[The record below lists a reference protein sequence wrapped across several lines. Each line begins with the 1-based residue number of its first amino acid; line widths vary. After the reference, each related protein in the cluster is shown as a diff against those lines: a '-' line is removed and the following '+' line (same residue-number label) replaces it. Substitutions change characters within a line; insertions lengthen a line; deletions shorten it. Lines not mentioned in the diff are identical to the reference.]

1 MEIDLGGLGK
11 EYAVDRSAL
20 LMQQHH
26 TEGMVINFGGD
37 IFVSGPRS
45 NGEPWVI
52 AIDDPLAS
60 GSDSVGQIR
69 LSRGGLTTSGDA
81 RRFLLKDNIRYS
93 HILNPMTGWPV
104 PDAPH
109 SVTVVAD
116 TCMEAGVLSTFA
128 MLKGKQAAEF
138 LKAQQ
143 VPFWIC

>member
-1 MEIDLGGLGK
+1 MLTNLRITTGAHGCLK
-11 EYAVDRSAL
+11 SPIIKIS
-20 LMQQHH
+20 H
-26 TEGMVINFGGD
+26 N
-37 IFVSGPRS
+37 S
-45 NGEPWVI
+45 I
-52 AIDDPLAS
+52 A
-60 GSDSVGQIR
+60 
-69 LSRGGLTTSGDA
+69 
-81 RRFLLKDNIRYS
+81 LLKDNIRYS